1 MVKVSDRTTNPDR
14 YVNVSAGGNF
24 RLTFFHQINNMAF
37 QKQNLQY
44 VHYRWETSGEPAAS
58 IYSGEPARRHFDP
71 FNGDQV
77 LFLINYYD
85 TMVGGINLRQAHLI
99 ENKIAYRLPI
109 GMKSEKSV
117 LAWLM
122 EQVLEDATDLTAHE

>member
-1 MVKVSDRTTNPDR
+1 MV
-14 YVNVSAGGNF
+14 
-24 RLTFFHQINNMAF
+24 F
-37 QKQNLQY
+37 QKQDLQY
-44 VHYRWETSGEPAAS
+44 VHYRWETTSEPASS

-77 LFLINYYD
+77 LFLINYYAE
-85 TMVGGINLRQAHLI
+85 MVGGLTMKKAHLI
-99 ENKIAYRLPI
+99 ENRIAYQLPI

-122 EQVLEDATDLTAHE
+122 EQVLEDADLADQ